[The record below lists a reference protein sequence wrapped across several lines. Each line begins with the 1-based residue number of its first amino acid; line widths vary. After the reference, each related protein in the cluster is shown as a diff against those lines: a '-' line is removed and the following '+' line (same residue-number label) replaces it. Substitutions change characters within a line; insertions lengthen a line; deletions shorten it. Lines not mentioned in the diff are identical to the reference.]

1 MLKKSIAM
9 LIAVT
14 AAVSTMA
21 VSSIAFASGRPATQ
35 PSVATVPPQAPV
47 EIEDPSVPLAGVETV
62 NVMKLQIGKTE
73 ITINDEKTVLD
84 VAPVIVNDRTM
95 VPLRAI
101 AEGLLA
107 DVAWDGV
114 TRTVTIKLGEDTVA
128 VVIDSSVMTVNGK
141 AVTLDAPAFIS
152 NDRTMVPLRAIS
164 EAFDADVV
172 WDETVQEVTIT
183 TGLAVDSQGEPTEI
197 TPEASADPEA
207 TVDPTATAA
216 PEETADPEATVD
228 PEATADP
235 AATETPEASATPAA

>member
-47 EIEDPSVPLAGVETV
+47 EIEDPNVPLAGVETV

-73 ITINDEKTVLD
+73 ITINDEKKVLD

-107 DVAWDGV
+107 DVAWNEA

-128 VVIDSSVMTVNGK
+128 VVIDSSVMTVNG
-141 AVTLDAPAFIS
+141 ASVTLDAPAFIS

-164 EAFDADVV
+164 EAFDAEVV
-172 WDETVQEVTIT
+172 WDEAVQEVTIT
-183 TGLAVDSQGEPTEI
+183 TGLAVDSNGAPTVI
-197 TPEASADPEA
+197 TPEASADPAATAAPEASVDPEATPEA

-216 PEETADPEATVD
+216 PE
-228 PEATADP
+228 
-235 AATETPEASATPAA
+235 ASATPAA